1 MPNHFNNI
9 LRNRNVIAWLLIISA
24 IALHVA
30 DETIT
35 GFLPFYNNIVERL
48 REHLG
53 FFPAPTFSFVI
64 WFGGLIIGI
73 LLCFG
78 FTIFIARGGNLVR
91 WIATILGS
99 LMIFNALGHLSGSL
113 YFGKILPGTWSS
125 PLLLL
130 ASLFMVFRG
139 IQGDWQLQ
147 QESKADGASTIR

>member
-9 LRNRNVIAWLLIISA
+9 LQNRNVIAWLFMVSG

-35 GFLPFYNNIVERL
+35 GFLPFYNNLVERL
-48 REHLG
+48 REQLG
-53 FFPAPTFSFVI
+53 FFPAPTFSFEI
-64 WFGGLIIGI
+64 WFGGLMIGI

-78 FTIFIARGGNLVR
+78 CTIFIARGGNLVR
-91 WIATILGS
+91 WIATILGV
-99 LMIFNALGHLSGSL
+99 LMIFNALGHLAGSL
-113 YFGKILPGTWSS
+113 YFDRILPGAGSS

-139 IQGDWQLQ
+139 IQGDWQVQ
-147 QESKADGASTIR
+147 QESKTDGA